1 VSTRSLSCND
11 CVTISST
18 RARKGVLVTP
28 LLHHGCRF
36 DRCACQKASL
46 LRGVGMLESVH
57 SVLFVEDDDRLRE
70 ATQEAL
76 RRDGFEVR
84 AAPDGI
90 AGLQAFD
97 ERHPDLALLD
107 VMMPRMDGVT
117 LCREI
122 RNRSVI
128 PIVLLSAR
136 SDPIDV
142 VVGLEAGADDYV
154 TKPFDTAV
162 LSARLRALMRR
173 IGRLRDASLVRVAH
187 VEIDEGA
194 MTVHSHGELVHLTA
208 TEFRLLANLARN
220 AGVVRTR
227 PQLLED
233 VWEYSWAGDTRLVDV
248 HVLRLRAKLG
258 VSLIETV
265 RGVGYKIARP

>member
-1 VSTRSLSCND
+1 V
-11 CVTISST
+11 
-18 RARKGVLVTP
+18 
-28 LLHHGCRF
+28 
-36 DRCACQKASL
+36 
-46 LRGVGMLESVH
+46 ML
-57 SVLFVEDDDRLRE
+57 
-70 ATQEAL
+70 
-76 RRDGFEVR
+76 
-84 AAPDGI
+84 PN
-90 AGLQAFD
+90 
-97 ERHPDLALLD
+97 
-107 VMMPRMDGVT
+107 MDGVT

-122 RNRSVI
+122 RARSVL

-162 LSARLRALMRR
+162 LSARLRAVMRR
-173 IGRLRDASLVRVAH
+173 VGRLRDGAVVRVGDL
-187 VEIDEGA
+187 EIDEAA
-194 MTVHSHGELVHLTA
+194 MTVRRRGELVHLTA
-208 TEFRLLANLARN
+208 TEFRLLADLARN

-258 VSLIETV
+258 PSAIQTV
-265 RGVGYKIARP
+265 RGVGYKLARS

>member
-1 VSTRSLSCND
+1 
-11 CVTISST
+11 
-18 RARKGVLVTP
+18 
-28 LLHHGCRF
+28 
-36 DRCACQKASL
+36 
-46 LRGVGMLESVH
+46 M
-57 SVLFVEDDDRLRE
+57 
-70 ATQEAL
+70 
-76 RRDGFEVR
+76 
-84 AAPDGI
+84 
-90 AGLQAFD
+90 GLAAFD
-97 ERHPDLALLD
+97 ERRPDLALLD
-107 VMMPRMDGVT
+107 VMLPHMDGVT

-122 RNRSVI
+122 RARSVM

-162 LSARLRALMRR
+162 LSARLRAVMRR
-173 IGRLRDASLVRVAH
+173 VGRFETHRRTGRGPRDRRGR
-187 VEIDEGA
+187 DDGA
-194 MTVHSHGELVHLTA
+194 LSRRARTPHGDR
-208 TEFRLLANLARN
+208 FRLLADLARN

-258 VSLIETV
+258 PS
-265 RGVGYKIARP
+265 